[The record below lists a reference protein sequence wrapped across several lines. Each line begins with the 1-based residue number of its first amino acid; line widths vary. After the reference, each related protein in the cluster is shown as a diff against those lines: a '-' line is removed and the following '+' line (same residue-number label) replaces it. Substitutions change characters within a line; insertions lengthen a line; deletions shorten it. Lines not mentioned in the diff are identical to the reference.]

1 MNHHQTVTFEHR
13 THVRVASD
21 WSFWVI
27 GVTGQTPR
35 TPRTQW
41 CYLFSRSLG
50 LGILAACY
58 LTHHSYRAF
67 FAFCCQRAIAIGYK
81 CGISADD
88 NSEGVSIKAC
98 TYKYTQMGKNGW
110 KEPWILCTEESI
122 CYWRHAQMKAYMT
135 RSGRDL
141 WGLPR
146 SFTLEVLLKFKGKQ
160 TNFCS
165 CSLWKIIKRRPRVV
179 VRPPNTHR
187 RHPRRFPMP
196 QTR

>member
-1 MNHHQTVTFEHR
+1 MSEPR

-41 CYLFSRSLG
+41 RYFFARSLG

-58 LTHHSYRAF
+58 LTHHSYGAF
-67 FAFCCQRAIAIGYK
+67 FAFCCPRATAIGYK
-81 CGISADD
+81 CGMGAV
-88 NSEGVSIKAC
+88 NEAVSVKAC

-110 KEPWILCTEESI
+110 KEACMLCTEESI
-122 CYWRHAQMKAYMT
+122 CYWRQAQMKAY
-135 RSGRDL
+135 SGRDL

-165 CSLWKIIKRRPRVV
+165 CSLWKSLKLRPRALVH
-179 VRPPNTHR
+179 PPNTHR